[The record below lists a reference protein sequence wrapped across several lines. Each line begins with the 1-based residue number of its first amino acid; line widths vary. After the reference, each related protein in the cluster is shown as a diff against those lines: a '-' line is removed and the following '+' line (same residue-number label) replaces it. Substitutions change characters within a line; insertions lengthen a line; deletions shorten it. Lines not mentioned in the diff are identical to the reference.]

1 MKKNVLTSVTVS
13 LAAAAM
19 ISGTA
24 MAAEYKV
31 GIIQFVDDASLNQI
45 EQNIEKELTA
55 KSEEGGDTYVF
66 DGYVYNGQ
74 ADSTTLNQITT
85 QLLDDG
91 VDVIVPIATPAAQIV
106 QAATE
111 DNQIPVVFSAV
122 SDPVGAGLAESMDA
136 PGANITGTSD
146 ALNTNAILDLMF
158 VANPDIKKVGLLYSQ
173 SEDSSKKPIEDAK
186 AYLDEKG
193 IEYVEK
199 TGTNNTEVTQAA
211 DALIAAGVDAVFTPT
226 DNTVMTAELAIY
238 EKFIDAGI
246 PHYCGADSFA
256 LNGAFCGYGVDYAK
270 LGVETADIV
279 IEVLQGA
286 DPATTPIKTFDNGIA
301 TVNTE
306 TAEALG
312 IDYSGFAELCT
323 GVVETVTAEEFE
335 STVSS
340 SSREGMQSVASMLA
354 EDWVAMRGW
363 AERPSYKIPA
373 AEAHLLLRPYLSLK
387 GVCYGFII
395 IVFCHRE
402 RPGAWLHLCAGGTG
416 SVSELF
422 HFEYCRPVNGRLLYV
437 RVCSRCSGGDH
448 GTSDP
453 GAVCSDGS
461 RRVLWLHYGVFTDE
475 AWCRIN
481 PCGNHC

>member
-158 VANPDIKKVGLLYSQ
+158 AANPDIKKVGLLYSQ

-270 LGVETADIV
+270 LGVETADMV

-286 DPATTPIKTFDNGIA
+286 DPATTPIKTFDNGIV

-323 GVVETVTAEEFE
+323 GVVETVTAEEF
-335 STVSS
+335 
-340 SSREGMQSVASMLA
+340 
-354 EDWVAMRGW
+354 
-363 AERPSYKIPA
+363 K
-373 AEAHLLLRPYLSLK
+373 
-387 GVCYGFII
+387 
-395 IVFCHRE
+395 
-402 RPGAWLHLCAGGTG
+402 
-416 SVSELF
+416 
-422 HFEYCRPVNGRLLYV
+422 
-437 RVCSRCSGGDH
+437 
-448 GTSDP
+448 
-453 GAVCSDGS
+453 
-461 RRVLWLHYGVFTDE
+461 
-475 AWCRIN
+475 
-481 PCGNHC
+481 

>member
-270 LGVETADIV
+270 LGVETADMV

-323 GVVETVTAEEFE
+323 GVVEPVTAEEF
-335 STVSS
+335 
-340 SSREGMQSVASMLA
+340 
-354 EDWVAMRGW
+354 
-363 AERPSYKIPA
+363 K
-373 AEAHLLLRPYLSLK
+373 
-387 GVCYGFII
+387 
-395 IVFCHRE
+395 
-402 RPGAWLHLCAGGTG
+402 
-416 SVSELF
+416 
-422 HFEYCRPVNGRLLYV
+422 
-437 RVCSRCSGGDH
+437 
-448 GTSDP
+448 
-453 GAVCSDGS
+453 
-461 RRVLWLHYGVFTDE
+461 
-475 AWCRIN
+475 
-481 PCGNHC
+481 